1 MKRSTLTLIVLLSTH
16 LLATDIT
23 SKELYMHAQAVYN
36 QGDFKQ
42 AYPLFEQLL
51 EQTPQ
56 SAEINF
62 FVGRCALELHQY
74 DEAMAAFDR
83 VLMINPKH
91 TRTHLELARLY
102 YERQQLELSRTE
114 LNLVL
119 NDQLPSDIRDV
130 AMAFKRRIDASISPH
145 HFNGAVIVGGG
156 YDSNVNN
163 DIGNKAFILPSLN
176 IPISGNT
183 KEKDGYG
190 FSTFVLNHS
199 YDFGERGGWTLE
211 NSFVGY
217 DKLYSKSSLNNL
229 VLFSLSSAPTW
240 SEKQVKF
247 ALPVMFDRVYIDG
260 KGYLYNVGAGLK
272 ETYLLDPLS
281 AIEGGY
287 TFKRGYYHEETY
299 DVNAHLIYA
308 NYRRIVGDNLFAFAL
323 QTSYS
328 INKEVETTRT
338 DVDYTE
344 FKYGIDL
351 SKEFTKT
358 FRGSL
363 GYTRINDRYSD
374 VDTIFLTKRHDEK
387 NQYELSLGYTVQ
399 KNLSLGASVA
409 YSDNHSN
416 HDPYDYD
423 KLNALASVMWT
434 F

>member
-1 MKRSTLTLIVLLSTH
+1 MKRSTLTLIALLSTH

-23 SKELYMHAQAVYN
+23 SKELYMHAQTAYN

-62 FVGRCALELHQY
+62 FVGRCALELRQY

-102 YERQQLELSRTE
+102 YERQQLELSQTE

-119 NDQLPSDIRDV
+119 NDQLPNDIRDV
-130 AMAFKRRIDASISPH
+130 AMAFKRRIDESISSH
-145 HFNGAVIVGGG
+145 HFSGAVIVGGG

-190 FSTFVLNHS
+190 FSTFVINHS

-240 SEKQVKF
+240 SEKQLKI

-260 KGYLYNVGAGLK
+260 KGYLYNVGAGIK
-272 ETYLLDPLS
+272 KTYLLDPLS
-281 AIEGGY
+281 AIESGY
-287 TFKRGYYHEETY
+287 TFKRGYYHEETH

-308 NYRRIVGDNLFAFAL
+308 NYRRIVGDNLFSFAL
-323 QTSYS
+323 QTSYG
-328 INKEVETTRT
+328 INKEVESTRT

-358 FRGSL
+358 LRGSL
-363 GYTRINDRYSD
+363 GYTRIEDRYSD
-374 VDTIFLTKRHDEK
+374 VDSIFLTKRHDDK
-387 NQYELSLGYTVQ
+387 DQYELSLGYTVQ

-416 HDPYDYD
+416 HEPYDYD